1 MYINIHKC
9 THMRGVFIYMYIIM
23 VYLYVRMC
31 VCTELSLIEYTS
43 HLVANSVDF
52 VLTCQAKSRVL
63 VPSSTIRWMFVN
75 VHEAISMG

>member
-1 MYINIHKC
+1 MYTYAWCIYIYIC
-9 THMRGVFIYMYIIM
+9 ISSWYIYMS
-23 VYLYVRMC
+23 VCVC

-52 VLTCQAKSRVL
+52 VLTCQAKSPV